1 MAGSAGDDRSR
12 DTPQKNL
19 DTFNK
24 QPGLSAPEDSHNLK
38 IINKNL

>member
-1 MAGSAGDDRSR
+1 MKEGF
-12 DTPQKNL
+12 TLTPPPQKKL